1 MTITECVRLH
11 PGSTLAEIIKLTGRE
26 KSSVCGSLSL
36 LYSQGILTRET
47 NESGNY
53 VYHINDMP
61 YGCNNRLTLMFNQ
74 LLREA
79 RR

>member
-1 MTITECVRLH
+1 MTITEFVRLN
-11 PGSTLAEIIKLTGRE
+11 PGLTLADIIKLTGRE

-53 VYHINDMP
+53 VY
-61 YGCNNRLTLMFNQ
+61 GCNNRLTLMFNQ

-79 RR
+79 RK

>member
-1 MTITECVRLH
+1 MTITEFVRLN
-11 PGSTLAEIIKLTGRE
+11 PGLTLAEIIKLTGRE
-26 KSSVCGSLSL
+26 KSSVGGSLAL

-61 YGCNNRLTLMFNQ
+61 YGCNNRLTMMFNQ